1 MTTGRPDQKAEDLIN
16 VNNTVILTNL
26 PVGQQMKLRDG
37 SVAEVTANPRD
48 GGWVR
53 ARFTESTTNP
63 ALVGTEEMVFAT
75 DVVGVIESPD
85 VTPFGPAETGPERS
99 PGLARPVT
107 ITTPEQTLERLL
119 FERDIERFLY
129 REAELLDD
137 RRFNDWIELVAEDI
151 HYHMPVRRNVKFG
164 QQHRENSD
172 PEAEI
177 SWFDEGK
184 RTLAGRVRQINTGLH
199 WAEEPFSRVRHVI
212 SNIQVGELQGD
223 EVPVRSNF
231 FVWSNR
237 LHDEVNVFVGTRHD
251 VLRRDADTGWKIA
264 RRLILLDQNVLLSKV
279 ISTLF

>member
-1 MTTGRPDQKAEDLIN
+1 MTTGRPDQKAEELIN

-37 SVAEVTANPRD
+37 SIAEVTANPRD

-53 ARFTESTTNP
+53 ARFIESSNA
-63 ALVGTEEMVFAT
+63 ALVGAEEMVFAT
-75 DVVGVIESPD
+75 DVVGVIESPGA
-85 VTPFGPAETGPERS
+85 TPFAPIETGPERS

-119 FERDIERFLY
+119 FEREIERFLY

-164 QQHRENSD
+164 QHHRENSN

-199 WAEEPFSRVRHVI
+199 WAEEPVSRVRHVI

-237 LHDEVNVFVGTRHD
+237 LHDEVNVFVGARHD
-251 VLRRDADTGWKIA
+251 VLRRDPDTGWKIA